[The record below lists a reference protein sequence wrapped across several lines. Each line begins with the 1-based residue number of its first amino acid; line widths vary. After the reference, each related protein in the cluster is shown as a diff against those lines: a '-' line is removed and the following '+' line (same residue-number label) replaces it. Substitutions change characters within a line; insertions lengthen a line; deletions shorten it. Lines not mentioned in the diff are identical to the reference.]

1 MSKEKEV
8 FQNLKMVLSPLLNIM
23 VDIQKEGL
31 QNIPPSG
38 GRILIGNHR
47 SDLDPFVIAS
57 VVPHYISWVAAEYTR
72 RIPVFDRLIEN
83 TGVIPMQIDG
93 QVSVSS
99 IKRLMSV
106 LRQGEIL
113 GIFPEGHDYMV
124 RNDFAAPMGR
134 FHEGFAFFACR
145 ARVPIVPFVIV
156 PLEEEI
162 SAIPFP
168 PQIRHMIGLP
178 DEVANIPLRC
188 TYKKVKVVVAPPLLP
203 EMFAH
208 LEEEESIPL
217 IVRETRSAIL
227 AIMQREGMPVE
238 NESPNP
244 S

>member
-8 FQNLKMVLSPLLNIM
+8 FQGLKMMLSPLLNIL

-31 QNIPPSG
+31 EHIPASG
-38 GRILIGNHR
+38 GRILVGNHR

-57 VVPHYISWVAAEYTR
+57 VVPYYISWVAAEYTR

-124 RNDFAAPMGR
+124 RNDFNAPMGR
-134 FHEGFAFFACR
+134 FHEGFAFFANR
-145 ARVPIVPFVIV
+145 AKAPIIPFVIV

-162 SAIPFP
+162 TAIPFP
-168 PQIRHMIGLP
+168 PQIRHLIGLP

-188 TYKKVKVVVAPPLLP
+188 TYKKVKVVVTPPILP
-203 EMFAH
+203 REYADMK
-208 LEEEESIPL
+208 EEEAVPF
-217 IVRETRSAIL
+217 IVTRTRSAMID
-227 AIMQREGMPVE
+227 IMRREGMPTQE
-238 NESPNP
+238 
-244 S
+244 